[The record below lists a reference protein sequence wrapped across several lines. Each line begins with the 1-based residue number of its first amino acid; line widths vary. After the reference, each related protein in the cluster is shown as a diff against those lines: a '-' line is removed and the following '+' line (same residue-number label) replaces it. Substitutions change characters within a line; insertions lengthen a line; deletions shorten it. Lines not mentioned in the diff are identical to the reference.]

1 MGPELA
7 DICMCERRSM
17 RTRELCGYDQHDDH
31 VWRWLN
37 HRLRLWGLSHPIGV
51 RP

>member
-17 RTRELCGYDQHDDH
+17 LVRQTLGYDQHDDH

-37 HRLRLWGLSHPIGV
+37 HRLRLYGQANPIRV